1 MNNLVRLSRAVVAL
15 ITLLGILPLAIPASA
30 GPDDPWTFEGGGW
43 GHGIG
48 LSQYGAKGQAEEG
61 RTAEEILQHYYGQD
75 SSIAT
80 PLPEDHWLSQADGLW
95 VGLESNATSVPL
107 AAVGGPVHICQPSL
121 DCSLVDQLIN
131 PGESWVFEYDTW
143 APDRCRFRHVG
154 VTNTGW
160 STCDAIVEQDQGTGI
175 RIDVDGIEHAHGTV
189 RFSPLATGFHAILMV
204 DLESYLHGLS
214 EMPSSWHTTAL
225 EVQAIAGRTFA
236 VATAIKRGGMEG
248 ATVWSVCGCHIRST
262 SIDQVYRGWT
272 KENPANGGVRWV
284 AAVDTTAGQV
294 LTHPQSWLPFGVVE
308 TFYSSSNGGASE
320 NNEDV
325 WGGTPRPWLRSVV
338 DKWSADPSINPL
350 ATWTVLVAN
359 SDMEAALGWDRVFDA
374 ETLTGPPGVIVSFSG
389 KDNGVAV
396 STELNGAEI
405 VDILYEYG
413 YRTNGLAVRVSPYIS
428 KVTGPSVPSV
438 PSVPFTDIEGNVFEN
453 AIEWLVA
460 EQITLGCNPLAN
472 TLFCPYDEVTRGEM
486 AVFISRAMNLPIPIA
501 DHFNDDT
508 GRFYEGAA
516 NRLYEAGI
524 TVGCGNTKFCG
535 DQVLPREQM
544 AVFIVRALDLPPTNV
559 EHFTDDDN
567 SPFEDHINRIAEAKI
582 TLGCNPPTNDRFCPN
597 DHVTRGQMAAFLKRA
612 WGS

>member
-15 ITLLGILPLAIPASA
+15 ITLLGILPLALPASA

-43 GHGIG
+43 GHGVG

-80 PLPEDHWLSQADGLW
+80 PLPADHWLNQADGLW
-95 VGLESNATSVPL
+95 VGLESNATSVSL
-107 AAVGGPVHICQPSL
+107 AAIGDQVHLCQPSL
-121 DCSLVDQLIN
+121 DCSHVDQWIN
-131 PGESWVFEYDTW
+131 PGEPWVFEYDTS
-143 APDRCRFRHVG
+143 APDMCRFRHVG

-160 STCDAIVEQDQGTGI
+160 SLCDAIVEQDQGTTI
-175 RIDVDGIEHAHGTV
+175 RIDVDGTQHAHGTV

-236 VATAIKRGGMEG
+236 VGTAIKRGGTEG
-248 ATVWSVCGCHIRST
+248 TTVWSVCGCHIRST

-294 LTHPQSWLPFGVVE
+294 LTHPQSWLPFDVVE

-338 DKWSADPSINPL
+338 DPWSADPSINPL
-350 ATWTVLVAN
+350 ATWTVLVSN
-359 SDMEAALGWDRVFDA
+359 SDMETALGWDRVFDA
-374 ETLTGPPGVIVSFSG
+374 ETLTGPPGVIVRFSG
-389 KDNGVAV
+389 KDAGILI
-396 STELNGAEI
+396 SGDLNGT
-405 VDILYEYG
+405 DIRSILNTYG
-413 YRTNGLAVRVSPYIS
+413 YKADGSSVRVSPYIS
-428 KVTGPSVPSV
+428 KVTAPSA
-438 PSVPFTDIEGNVFEN
+438 PFTDIEASVFEN
-453 AIEWLVA
+453 AIEWLY
-460 EQITLGCNPLAN
+460 EENITVGCNPPGN
-472 TLFCPYDEVTRGEM
+472 TLFCPNRKVTRGEM
-486 AVFISRAMNLPIPIA
+486 GIFISRAIGLPVPSG
-501 DHFNDDT
+501 DHFTDDDGT
-508 GRFYEGAA
+508 FWEGGA
-516 NRLYEAGI
+516 NRMYEAGI
-524 TVGCGNTKFCG
+524 TVGCGGTNYCG
-535 DQVLPREQM
+535 HLNLPREQM
-544 AVFIVRALDLPPTNV
+544 AVFIVRALDLPPTSV
-559 EHFTDDDN
+559 DYFTDDNN

-582 TLGCNPPTNDRFCPN
+582 TLGCNPPTNDHFCPN
-597 DHVTRGQMAAFLKRA
+597 DTVTRGEMAAFIKRA
-612 WGS
+612 WGP